1 MTSETRLKEARKAL
15 YVAIACVEVRD
26 QNLLSRTLKRLRK
39 LLEGNSH
46 GC

>member
-1 MTSETRLKEARKAL
+1 MLSETQLKGARKAL

-26 QNLLSRTLKRLRK
+26 QNLLLKTLKRLRK
-39 LLEGNSH
+39 LLKGKSD